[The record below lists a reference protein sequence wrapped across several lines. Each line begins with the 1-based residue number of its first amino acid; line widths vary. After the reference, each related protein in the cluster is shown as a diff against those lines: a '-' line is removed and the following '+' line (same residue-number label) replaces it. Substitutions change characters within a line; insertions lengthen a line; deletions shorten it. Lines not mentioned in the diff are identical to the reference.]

1 MLDEISVAIFCYGRA
16 MTYKV
21 AVVREVSAS
30 PEKVWALVTD
40 LPRMG
45 EWSPENQGGEWLD
58 GATCAAVGAKFRGN
72 NKNGE
77 KTWQAVV
84 IVEICDA
91 PKKFVF
97 SLKYKEMHLSDWVYE
112 IEATPSGCRVTH
124 AWVEGPQWAE
134 FASIGKNISGVDDR
148 ASHNL
153 RNMGVTLDNLLNAL
167 K

>member
-1 MLDEISVAIFCYGRA
+1 MLDEISGAIFCYGRA
-16 MTYKV
+16 MTYNV

-58 GATCAAVGAKFRGN
+58 GATCAAVGAKFKGD

-84 IVEICDA
+84 IVEVCDA
-91 PKKFVF
+91 PKNFMF
-97 SLKYKEMHLSDWVYE
+97 SLKFKELHLGDWVYE

-134 FASIGKNISGVDDR
+134 FAPIGKNISGVDDR

-153 RNMGVTLDNLLNAL
+153 HNMGVTLDNLLKAV